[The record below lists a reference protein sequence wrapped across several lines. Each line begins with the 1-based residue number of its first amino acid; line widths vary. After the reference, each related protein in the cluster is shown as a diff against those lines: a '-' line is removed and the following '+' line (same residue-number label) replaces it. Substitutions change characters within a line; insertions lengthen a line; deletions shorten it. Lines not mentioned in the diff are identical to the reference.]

1 MGSDAGG
8 DGVEEAV
15 QVVAQEGDG
24 GDDDDRDEGDHEA
37 VLNGGG
43 TALTGDESSLKLGDV
58 VQHCDSFRDFRA
70 EVLTSKV
77 RQEPR
82 RKVDFHL
89 PRGSPIGRL
98 VTTPWDL
105 RTHQISRTVD
115 VESSSG
121 NTRPVTYRI
130 VAMPGVSRFPRRSVM
145 LAAAPG
151 MVSILLLPLIAVR
164 PVSDPSPWLHLKVG
178 RFLAE
183 GNRFAD
189 PDPWAPFAGRQ
200 YVPTQW
206 LPSVISSQL
215 YERWGLESIVW
226 SRAVGVVALFLVLL
240 ILLNRTCRSSFAV
253 PLAGAGV
260 AASWPWLTERPQL
273 LGFILLVPAL
283 GAWWETARDARPR
296 WWLIPLT
303 WVAAMC
309 HGVWAMGLVAGA
321 IVTVGLMI
329 SASAGRRR
337 IARLVGLL
345 AACVTAAS
353 LTPLGPK
360 LLLTPFS
367 VGSNGRQF
375 VLEWMPA
382 SVRTPAVALVL
393 ATLAT
398 VWLLWVIAARRPPAP
413 HLLLFVAAVIFALT
427 MQRTVPIGAVL
438 AVLLLGEAA
447 ETLTAARSGMPSH
460 RSSTTVALAWA
471 GAAVAAS
478 LLALPLAGHQG
489 EGVGGVPMALG
500 ERLQELPRGSRVMA
514 FGDLTGWVMFT
525 APQVEPVFDLRIEQY
540 SPSYVRSYIRAMRA
554 EPGWDAFL
562 SRTGTNV
569 ALLEE
574 DAPLTAA
581 LTEQLGWRVAGRSNG
596 FILLER
602 DLT

>member
-1 MGSDAGG
+1 M
-8 DGVEEAV
+8 
-15 QVVAQEGDG
+15 
-24 GDDDDRDEGDHEA
+24 
-37 VLNGGG
+37 
-43 TALTGDESSLKLGDV
+43 
-58 VQHCDSFRDFRA
+58 
-70 EVLTSKV
+70 

-82 RKVDFHL
+82 RNVDFHL
-89 PRGSPIGRL
+89 PRARPIGRL

-105 RTHQISRTVD
+105 RTRHISRTVD
-115 VESSSG
+115 MASSTG
-121 NTRPVTYRI
+121 DARPVASRI
-130 VAMPGVSRFPRRSVM
+130 VTMPGVSRFSRRSVM

-151 MVSILLLPLIAVR
+151 MVSILLLPLLAVR

-183 GNRFAD
+183 GNRFSD

-215 YERWGLESIVW
+215 YEHWGLESIVW
-226 SRAVGVVALFLVLL
+226 TRAVGIVALFLMLL
-240 ILLNRTCRSSFAV
+240 IFLNRTCRPSFAV
-253 PLAGAGV
+253 PLAGGCV

-309 HGVWAMGLVAGA
+309 HGVWAMGLVGGGL
-321 IVTVGLMI
+321 VTVGLMLSE
-329 SASAGRRR
+329 SAAKRR
-337 IARLVGLL
+337 IASLVGLL
-345 AACVTAAS
+345 AACLTAAA

-375 VLEWMPA
+375 VLEWMPS

-393 ATLAT
+393 AILAT
-398 VWLLWVIAARRPPAP
+398 VLFLWIIAAQRPPAP
-413 HLLLFVAAVIFALT
+413 HLLLFAAAVVFALT

-438 AVLLLGEAA
+438 AVLLLGDAA
-447 ETLTAARSGMPSH
+447 ETLAPARSSVPSP
-460 RSSTTVALAWA
+460 RSSTPVALAWA
-471 GAAVAAS
+471 GAAVLAS

-489 EGVGGVPMALG
+489 DTVGGVPMALG
-500 ERLQELPRGSRVMA
+500 ERLQELPRGSRVIA

-540 SPSYVRSYIRAMRA
+540 SPSYVRSYIRAMKA
-554 EPGWDAFL
+554 EPGWDQFL
-562 SRTGTNV
+562 GRTGTNV
-569 ALLEE
+569 ALLED
-574 DAPLTAA
+574 DAPLSAA
-581 LTEQLGWRVAGRSNG
+581 LTEQLGWRVVGRSNG
-596 FILLER
+596 FVLLER
-602 DLT
+602 DAT